1 LQPLQADFLKNA
13 HYCAKICEELRERKP
28 FAEAQ
33 RKLQETINDAL
44 DITDL

>member
-1 LQPLQADFLKNA
+1 
-13 HYCAKICEELRERKP
+13 LRERKP